1 MEKLKALREELKAL
15 RSSAGSSEL
24 VAADTETEIQAPQEE
39 DHLHPVVILALDTI
53 TNQAR
58 ALATIDASRLPWLEA
73 NLELVKVLVP
83 SSPSTTMRE
92 PMVSSRG
99 QKPVFGQRPGPKG
112 RKVMVLKVDEDEY
125 TGTWKHGTEF
135 ENCAIAS
142 RELGCDYNAVLK
154 SFKQGEDG
162 LDISTVHG
170 VTFCYADDYMVHIN
184 KDIRCD

>member
-1 MEKLKALREELKAL
+1 MEDLKALR
-15 RSSAGSSEL
+15 RSAGSSEL

-39 DHLHPVVILALDTI
+39 HLHPVVILALDTI

-73 NLELVKVLVP
+73 NLELVKVVP
-83 SSPSTTMRE
+83 SSPTTRE
-92 PMVSSRG
+92 PMVSRG

-154 SFKQGEDG
+154 SFKQREDG